1 LIFWMTMV
9 IPLYP
14 VGQELCM
21 QVLVFPVA
29 WTPPR
34 ASQATAAVRQH
45 LALHRLVLR
54 RPPRRT
60 PQLLPMAPPPPSR
73 LVLLP
78 LQTPHPRSLPVALVA
93 SPAAPS
99 PRRPRQSFPS
109 LMRTT
114 CARVARTGFAILSTA

>member
-60 PQLLPMAPPPPSR
+60 PQLLPMAPP
-73 LVLLP
+73 
-78 LQTPHPRSLPVALVA
+78 HPRSLPVALVA

-114 CARVARTGFAILSTA
+114 CTRVARTGFAILSTV